1 MLFNKD
7 GLVFL
12 GKRNDIASAS
22 WQMPQGGIDHNENP
36 KAAALR
42 ELKEETGIETVEVID
57 FMKKWLFYDY
67 PSTLINRNFS
77 RYYKGQRQLW
87 FAMRF
92 VGSDDEINLGNAYA
106 EFSEWKW
113 YKLDCIIPLVVKF
126 KRPVYEELVKKYA
139 YLTTQTSI

>member
-1 MLFNKD
+1 MKSNIKNSNSKNSLYRPCVGIMLFNKD

-12 GKRNDIASAS
+12 GKRNDIARAS

-77 RYYKGQRQLW
+77 KYYKGQRQLW

-92 VGSDDEINLGNAYA
+92 GGPMMRLI
-106 EFSEWKW
+106 
-113 YKLDCIIPLVVKF
+113 
-126 KRPVYEELVKKYA
+126 
-139 YLTTQTSI
+139 